1 MPTKR
6 NKEIARRLQEQEPV
20 GIPAAEGEE
29 YVEPGKEYVS
39 DDAAATHRVES
50 TMAKKYARDEYK
62 RKMASGH
69 TEPSFLQAEDLPL
82 GLAKGLAK
90 VGAIVGADML
100 KKAIPLMMKRYAL
113 KDAYDAAEGAAKKA
127 AYNIYFDV
135 HKEVEDLIIDMSK
148 SAGKSTKEAEFQ
160 VRGEIS
166 RELEGVLQDKYMPT
180 LERIFKG
187 KYKIMD
193 DFPSTPDEIQHAL
206 RTKVNNI
213 DEAREVAK
221 RLAAN
226 KRAVARRK
234 VARQKAK
241 NEAADMPATEPPV
254 PMDPKK
260 PEKII
265 TAPPVKAEKR
275 PKMSRSDR
283 LEALKSGRDDIAEQ
297 YPSAERVRE
306 IKLDAAADKSNIA
319 VRKKQAVSKKVKAKA
334 RAAAKARTKR
344 AAERDN
350 K

>member
-213 DEAREVAK
+213 AEAREVAK

-241 NEAADMPATEPPV
+241 NEAADMAA
-254 PMDPKK
+254 KK